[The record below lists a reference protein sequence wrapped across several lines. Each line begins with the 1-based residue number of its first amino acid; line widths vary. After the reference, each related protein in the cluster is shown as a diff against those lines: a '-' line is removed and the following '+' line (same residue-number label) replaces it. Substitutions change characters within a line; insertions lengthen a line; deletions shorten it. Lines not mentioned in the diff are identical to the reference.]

1 MSLVEQELYTIPE
14 YQSSPLVYRIF
25 SFLCSVLCKIV
36 CFSFLLAIALLVLL
50 RFTASNYP
58 FENFKLFNANV
69 TTCLLIGMSNLKQAE
84 VFIKTINEK
93 LAEMKPAVP

>member
-1 MSLVEQELYTIPE
+1 MEQELYTIPE

-25 SFLCSVLCKIV
+25 SFLCKIV

-93 LAEMKPAVP
+93 FAEMKPAVP